1 MDVVKTNIER
11 IGGTVEIVSSPGHGT
26 TFRITIPLTLAIIPA
41 LTVVTG
47 GEQYAIPQ
55 LNIRELV
62 RLGANRAQKIEYLQG
77 VPVYRLRNK
86 LLPIVD
92 LGTELEVPDDARAES
107 KSLVVLRAG
116 DQEFGLLVDDV
127 QDMEEIVVKPL
138 STQLA
143 SIAIF
148 AGATIVTDGRVA
160 LILDVLALALKA
172 KAVAE
177 RQVAE
182 NADGEPTHGSEA
194 GRGDTLLLVGVG
206 ENRRV
211 GLPLAQ
217 VTRLEELPVDSVQQ
231 VGGRQVAR
239 YRGQILPLV
248 RISSLLGELPP
259 AEETRL
265 LTVVHASEGRSVGL
279 VVDEILDI
287 AATGAVVPSDVTDVG
302 LTGCVMVDQRVVEL
316 LDFENAVAAA
326 DPYFYSGRGR

>member
-1 MDVVKTNIER
+1 
-11 IGGTVEIVSSPGHGT
+11 
-26 TFRITIPLTLAIIPA
+26 
-41 LTVVTG
+41 VVTG

-62 RLGANRAQKIEYLQG
+62 RLGGNRANKIEYLQG

-92 LGTELEVPDDARAES
+92 LAAELDVPSELRKEPTT
-107 KSLVVLRAG
+107 LVVLRAG
-116 DQEFGLLVDDV
+116 EQEFGLLIDDV

-143 SIAIF
+143 TISIF

-160 LILDVLALALKA
+160 LILDVLALALQARAVADRQIAA
-172 KAVAE
+172 KAE
-177 RQVAE
+177 GE
-182 NADGEPTHGSEA
+182 NEHAHDPRHNT
-194 GRGDTLLLVGVG
+194 TLLLVGVG

-211 GLPLAQ
+211 GLPLDQ
-217 VTRLEELPVDSVQQ
+217 VTRLEELPVDTLQQ

-248 RISSLLGELPP
+248 RVSSLLGELPP
-259 AEETRL
+259 AAEDRL

-287 AATGAVVPSDVTDVG
+287 ATTGTVVPSDVTDVG
-302 LTGCVMVDQRVVEL
+302 LTGCMMVDSRVVEL
-316 LDFENAVAAA
+316 LDFENAVSAA